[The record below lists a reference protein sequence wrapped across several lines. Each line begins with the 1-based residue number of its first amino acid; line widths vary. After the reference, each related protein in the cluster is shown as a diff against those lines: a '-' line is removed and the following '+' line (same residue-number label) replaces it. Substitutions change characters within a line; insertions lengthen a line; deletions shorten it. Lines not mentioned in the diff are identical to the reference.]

1 MTKRAYHISPTSAEC
16 QQCKSYRPDIGCT
29 EISCIQL
36 KAAINNG
43 TVTYRDL
50 LMTIYPQPPTFA
62 WKLQELAGTYLG
74 YLWVDKEHQCRYI
87 HSIKQLPTP
96 MTIKVR
102 TARRYAAVVFLFS
115 TSKEF
120 YQRTYKCIQPDGIDF
135 TRAYTQKMPK
145 DHTFLLHAARCLY
158 ESRDEQLILN
168 LGYSRA
174 VYSQNLRTILHGI
187 LIAKYG
193 VAVFFLKGDGGF

>member
-1 MTKRAYHISPTSAEC
+1 MNKRAYHIPPSSAEC
-16 QQCKSYRPDIGCT
+16 QQCKAYRPDIGCT

-36 KAAINNG
+36 KAAVNDG

-50 LMTIYPQPPTFA
+50 LMTIYPQPPTFG
-62 WKLQELAGTYLG
+62 WKIQEIAGTFPG
-74 YLWVDKEHQCRYI
+74 HIWINEEHRQRYI
-87 HSIKQLPTP
+87 RLVKQLPSP

-102 TARRYAAVVFLFS
+102 AARRYVAVLFLFC

-120 YQRTYKCIQPDGIDF
+120 YQRTYKCACADGIDF
-135 TRAYTQKMPK
+135 TRAYTQKMSK
-145 DHTFLLHAARCLY
+145 EHSFLFHAARCLY

-174 VYSQNLRTILHGI
+174 VYSLNLRTILHAI
-187 LIAKYG
+187 LLAKYG
-193 VAVFFLKGDGGF
+193 TAVFVIKGDGGC

>member
-1 MTKRAYHISPTSAEC
+1 MTKRAYHISPSSAEC
-16 QQCKSYRPDIGCT
+16 QQCKSYRPDIGCM

-36 KAAINNG
+36 KAAINDG
-43 TVTYRDL
+43 LVTYRDL
-50 LMTIYPQPPTFA
+50 LMTIYPQPPTFG
-62 WKLQELAGTYLG
+62 WKLQEFASTYLG
-74 YLWVDKEHQCRYI
+74 YLWVDKEHQRRYI

-102 TARRYAAVVFLFS
+102 DARRYSAVVFLFCV
-115 TSKEF
+115 SKEF
-120 YQRTYKCIQPDGIDF
+120 YQRTYKCIRPDGIDF
-135 TRAYTQKMPK
+135 TRAYTQKMSK
-145 DHTFLLHAARCLY
+145 EHSFLFHAARCLY

-193 VAVFFLKGDGGF
+193 VAVFFLKGDGGC